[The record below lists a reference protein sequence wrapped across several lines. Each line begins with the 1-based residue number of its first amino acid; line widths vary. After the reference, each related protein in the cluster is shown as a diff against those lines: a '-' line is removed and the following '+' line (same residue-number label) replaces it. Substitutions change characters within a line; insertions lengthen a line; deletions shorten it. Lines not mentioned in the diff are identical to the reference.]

1 MEIYR
6 NKFVVFTY
14 EKENSLITFIWT
26 VETETMTDDE
36 YKDVLI
42 AGVGLLDKYPTKFLL
57 SSQKNKKYVVHP
69 KIQEWVGKE
78 ALPKIFEKGIVKYAI
93 VESENVVIQL
103 ATEQTVEED
112 ETKEYGVLF
121 FDDEAKARKWLIG

>member
-6 NKFVVFTY
+6 NKFVVFNY

-26 VETETMTDDE
+26 AETETMTDDE

-42 AGVGLLDKYPTKFLL
+42 TGIGLLDKYPSKFLL
-57 SSQKNKKYVVHP
+57 SSQKDKKYVVHP
-69 KIQEWVGKE
+69 EAQEWVGKE
-78 ALPKIFEKGIVKYAI
+78 ALPKIFEKGIIKYAI
-93 VESENVVIQL
+93 VESEDIVINL
-103 ATEQTVEED
+103 ATEQTIDED